1 MMRKGNDKSKIGN
14 QIIAF
19 ALIEVLIASI
29 SILYIMANGKGQG
42 HNIIPTS
49 NTTIQNATEI
59 VPSAFPN
66 ADCPAHL
73 YQSRSVIGNA
83 SGFRPY
89 IVSNVT
95 DHLIAP
101 GNNGKLSYETYT
113 ETFAGSNQIDFNI
126 RAYKVTNWAQ
136 FFHAV
141 SQNTMQGTHPE
152 INVSINPPSEIFALN
167 SSYAVTVDMNA
178 SVGAAP
184 GTYWVSL
191 SPGFCFGGRTFLLT
205 IGRVPYNGVIASMPV
220 PA

>member
-1 MMRKGNDKSKIGN
+1 MMRKGDDKSKIGS
-14 QIIAF
+14 QIIALV
-19 ALIEVLIASI
+19 LIAVLIASI

-42 HNIIPTS
+42 HNIISTPS
-49 NTTIQNATEI
+49 TTIQNATEI
-59 VPSAFPN
+59 VPGAFPN
-66 ADCPAHL
+66 AGCPAHL
-73 YQSRSVIGNA
+73 YQSRSVIGNV

-95 DHLIAP
+95 DYLIAP

-113 ETFAGSNQIDFNI
+113 ETFASSNQIDFNI
-126 RAYKVTNWAQ
+126 SAYNVTNWVQ
-136 FFHAV
+136 FFHAA
-141 SQNTMQGTHPE
+141 SQNTMQDAHPG

-167 SSYAVTVDMNA
+167 SSYAVTVDMNV

-205 IGRVPYNGVIASMPV
+205 VGGAPYNGVIASMLV